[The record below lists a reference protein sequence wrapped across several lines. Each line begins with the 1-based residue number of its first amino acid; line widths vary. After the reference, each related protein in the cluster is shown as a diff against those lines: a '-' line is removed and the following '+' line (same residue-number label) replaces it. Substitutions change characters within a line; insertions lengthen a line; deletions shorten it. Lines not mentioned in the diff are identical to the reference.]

1 MKVLRAFTVG
11 INHSVN
17 HSVNHWVDK
26 QPRNPIIKPRMQLLD
41 NNSLAMRVHG
51 IGCSPNLL
59 HIPLILKESTL
70 KLVGVVTYY
79 GKHYSTFFLH
89 GRLKFWIYFDDAT
102 VKEIGCWQ
110 VREIDIIALLPRLDF
125 DFDFDF

>member
-1 MKVLRAFTVG
+1 MC
-11 INHSVN
+11 
-17 HSVNHWVDK
+17 
-26 QPRNPIIKPRMQLLD
+26 PY
-41 NNSLAMRVHG
+41 
-51 IGCSPNLL
+51 L
-59 HIPLILKESTL
+59 HIIQDATL

-110 VREIDIIALLPRLDF
+110 VSWLAGGEEGRRKDRHGRKAERQAGRQGGRKARGKAVREAHRHADRQEGTQANSRKSVRWSAGPVAPM
-125 DFDFDF
+125 

>member
-1 MKVLRAFTVG
+1 MCPYLY
-11 INHSVN
+11 
-17 HSVNHWVDK
+17 
-26 QPRNPIIKPRMQLLD
+26 IIQD
-41 NNSLAMRVHG
+41 A
-51 IGCSPNLL
+51 
-59 HIPLILKESTL
+59 TL

-110 VREIDIIALLPRLDF
+110 VSLLAGGEEGGRKDRHGRKAERQAGRKAIGQA
-125 DFDFDF
+125 DRKAHRHAGRHTGRQEMR